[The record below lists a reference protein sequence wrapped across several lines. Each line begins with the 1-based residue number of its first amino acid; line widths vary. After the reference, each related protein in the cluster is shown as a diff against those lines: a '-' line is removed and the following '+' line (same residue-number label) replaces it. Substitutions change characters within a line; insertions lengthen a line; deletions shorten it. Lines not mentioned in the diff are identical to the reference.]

1 MTWFLQMYNHSDSN
15 LTTSLVEGVDVDDLA
30 QQRLRAK
37 PDDYVRIPSRME
49 DQLRESPLYLRVR
62 DWSGFRF
69 FHHDPEVV
77 E

>member
-30 QQRLRAK
+30 QQMLRAK

-49 DQLRESPLYLRVR
+49 DQLR
-62 DWSGFRF
+62 
-69 FHHDPEVV
+69 
-77 E
+77 